1 MIFSRSWY
9 DLSYLKSY
17 GYHFHD
23 CRLSDFQVIRLR
35 HAVENEDDGE
45 EGQEDE
51 KEDGKQNKEAEEQEE
66 ALHKR
71 EENEGDA
78 ANEDAKKVW
87 KRRKQEKRRR

>member
-9 DLSYLKSY
+9 DLSYLKSD

-23 CRLSDFQVIRLR
+23 CRFSGFQVLRLR
-35 HAVENEDDGE
+35 HAVENEGSE

-78 ANEDAKKVW
+78 ANEDAKKGW
-87 KRRKQEKRRR
+87 KRRK